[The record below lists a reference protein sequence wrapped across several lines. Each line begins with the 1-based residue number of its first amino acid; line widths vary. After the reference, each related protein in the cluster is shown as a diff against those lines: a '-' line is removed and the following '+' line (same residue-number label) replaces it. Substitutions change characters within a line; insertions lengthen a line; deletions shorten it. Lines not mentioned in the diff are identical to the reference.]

1 MLERLMLTGA
11 AIVFSIAGGSVA
23 RCADNAVNLPAG
35 ISPPQY
41 ASQKKEVEPVDETA
55 LRYYASL
62 KQTSRVEAE
71 TRRLSRLNPNWR
83 PPADLWT
90 SRPGNADEDSLW
102 ELFSADRLDDLRKA
116 IEERRAKDPGWTPS
130 TDLAQKLLR
139 KEMRA
144 KILAGKNSGRW
155 ADVATAAEQGRF
167 EGDTSDVEVLWDI
180 SDAYARTKRPA
191 DAMRVLTSIL
201 KARSDTKERIATIQ
215 KAIAVLPMADAER
228 LIVMANI
235 DPSDGEFA
243 SLGIDITRARISAFL
258 HDEPANEVSHAELA
272 RFKDY
277 ARAPTD
283 PNQPGLVAWYA
294 LKRNDLRDALEW
306 FKSSIAQGGDATI
319 AHGLAHTLRK
329 IGQLR
334 EAEEV
339 AYAWREPSAANAILF
354 IDILADQLTQPVP
367 LQFEARRITR
377 YAEVTLQTV
386 SGEGAQALA
395 WYAYNS
401 CQFDVAVDWFRHAVA
416 WFPKEASVFGYALTL
431 RRLKRH
437 QEFVEIVNRYDG
449 LFPKVLT
456 LLFPEGRTQQAS
468 PCDVISTAKVAR
480 AAQRAREFLDLRP
493 TGRPDDVLVRSAD
506 KRLPVMQAALA
517 RRASIPKPLNVST
530 NMSDDV
536 PLVKR
541 ADFPIAVSPENPLR
555 YSSAGQSAA
564 SPGSAAEWRKLD
576 AFANVTAARRVPGV
590 ATMPY
595 ERFGM
600 TLLRGW
606 NGSDQPN
613 FLPGVELRAPVGT
626 LWQSEQAAS
635 SAFAESPAKTAV
647 DGTRGLAAR
656 DAAISS
662 DASLAS
668 RFHP

>member
-1 MLERLMLTGA
+1 MFERLMLAGV
-11 AIVFSIAGGSVA
+11 AIVFTIAGGSVA
-23 RCADNAVNLPAG
+23 RCADNADNLPG
-35 ISPPQY
+35 GVPPKQQ
-41 ASQKKEVEPVDETA
+41 ASQNKDPEPVDESA

-71 TRRLSRLNPNWR
+71 TRRLSHLNPNWR

-90 SRPGNADEDSLW
+90 SRPGNADEGPLW
-102 ELFSADRLDDLRKA
+102 ELFSSDRLDDLRKA

-144 KILAGKNSGRW
+144 KILAGKNAGRW
-155 ADVATAAEQGRF
+155 AEVATAAEQGRF

-201 KARSDTKERIATIQ
+201 RARSDAKERIATIQ

-235 DPSDGEFA
+235 APSDAEFA

-258 HDEPANEVSHAELA
+258 HDEPANEVSQDELA

-277 ARAPTD
+277 ARTATD

-329 IGQLR
+329 LGQLR

-354 IDILADQLTQPVP
+354 IDILADQLIQPVP
-367 LQFEARRITR
+367 LQLEAKRIIR
-377 YAEVTLQTV
+377 YAEVTLQTG

-437 QEFVEIVNRYDG
+437 PEFVEIVNRYDG

-456 LLFPEGRTQQAS
+456 LLFPEGRNQQAS
-468 PCDVISTAKVAR
+468 PCDVISAAKVAR
-480 AAQRAREFLDLRP
+480 APPRVSEFLDLRP
-493 TGRPDDVLVRSAD
+493 PGRPDGELVRVAD
-506 KRLPVMQAALA
+506 KRLLAVQAALP
-517 RRASIPKPLNVST
+517 RRASIPKPLSIST

-541 ADFPIAVSPENPLR
+541 ADFPIPVSPENPLR
-555 YSSAGQSAA
+555 YSSAGQSAV
-564 SPGSAAEWRKLD
+564 SVGSAAEWRERD
-576 AFANVTAARRVPGV
+576 VFANVTVARRVPGV
-590 ATMPY
+590 GPMPY

-600 TLLRGW
+600 TLLRGR

-613 FLPGVELRAPVGT
+613 YLPGLELRAPVGT
-626 LWQSEQAAS
+626 LWQSEQAAPG
-635 SAFAESPAKTAV
+635 AFAESPAKTAI
-647 DGTRGLAAR
+647 DRTRGPASR
-656 DAAISS
+656 DAAIAS
-662 DASLAS
+662 DASLTP

>member
-11 AIVFSIAGGSVA
+11 AIVLTIAGGGVA
-23 RCADNAVNLPAG
+23 RCADGAANLPG
-35 ISPPQY
+35 VISPTQQ
-41 ASQKKEVEPVDETA
+41 ASQKKDPEPVDETA

-90 SRPGNADEDSLW
+90 SRPGNADEGPLW
-102 ELFSADRLDDLRKA
+102 DLFSANRLDELRKA
-116 IEERRAKDPGWTPS
+116 IEERRVRDPGWTPS

-144 KILAGKNSGRW
+144 KILAGKNAGRW
-155 ADVATAAEQGRF
+155 AEVATAAEQGRF

-201 KARSDTKERIATIQ
+201 KARSDTKERIATVQ

-243 SLGIDITRARISAFL
+243 ALGIDITRARISAFL
-258 HDEPANEVSHAELA
+258 HDEPANEVAQAELG

-277 ARAPTD
+277 ARTATD

-329 IGQLR
+329 LGQLR

-354 IDILADQLTQPVP
+354 IDILADQLIQPVP
-367 LQFEARRITR
+367 LQFEAKRITR
-377 YAEVTLQTV
+377 YAEVTLQTG

-449 LFPKVLT
+449 LFPKVLM
-456 LLFPEGRTQQAS
+456 LLFPEGRNQQAS
-468 PCDVISTAKVAR
+468 PCDVITTAKVAR
-480 AAQRAREFLDLRP
+480 APQRVSEFLDLRP
-493 TGRPDDVLVRSAD
+493 AGPPDDALLRIAD
-506 KRLPVMQAALA
+506 KRLPVVQAALP

-541 ADFPIAVSPENPLR
+541 SDFPIPVSPENPLR

-564 SPGSAAEWRKLD
+564 IPATAAEWRERD
-576 AFANVTAARRVPGV
+576 AFANVTVARRVPGV
-590 ATMPY
+590 GPMPY

-613 FLPGVELRAPVGT
+613 YLPALELRAPVGT

-635 SAFAESPAKTAV
+635 SAFVDSPARTAI
-647 DGTRGLAAR
+647 DRTRGAASR
-656 DAAISS
+656 DAAIAS
-662 DASLAS
+662 DASLAP

>member
-11 AIVFSIAGGSVA
+11 AIVFTIAGGSMA
-23 RCADNAVNLPAG
+23 RCAENAVNLPGG
-35 ISPPQY
+35 ISPTQQT
-41 ASQKKEVEPVDETA
+41 SQKKDPEPVDESA

-90 SRPGNADEDSLW
+90 SRPGNADEGPLW
-102 ELFSADRLDDLRKA
+102 ELFSTDRLDDLRKA
-116 IEERRAKDPGWTPS
+116 IEDRRAKDPGWTPS

-144 KILAGKNSGRW
+144 KILAGKNAGRW

-201 KARSDTKERIATIQ
+201 RARSDSKERIATIQ
-215 KAIAVLPMADAER
+215 KAIAILPMADAER

-235 DPSDGEFA
+235 DPSGEFA
-243 SLGIDITRARISAFL
+243 ALGIDITRARISAFL
-258 HDEPANEVSHAELA
+258 HDEPANEVSQAELA

-277 ARAPTD
+277 ARTATD

-306 FKSSIAQGGDATI
+306 FKLSIAQGGDATI

-329 IGQLR
+329 LGQLR

-354 IDILADQLTQPVP
+354 IDILADQLIQPVP
-367 LQFEARRITR
+367 LQFEAKRISR
-377 YAEVTLQTV
+377 YAEVTLQTG

-437 QEFVEIVNRYDG
+437 PEFVEIVNRYDG

-456 LLFPEGRTQQAS
+456 LLFPEGRNQQAS
-468 PCDVISTAKVAR
+468 PCDVISTARVAR
-480 AAQRAREFLDLRP
+480 APRKVSEFLDLRP
-493 TGRPDDVLVRSAD
+493 AGRPDDALVRSAD
-506 KRLPVMQAALA
+506 KRPLVVLATLP
-517 RRASIPKPLNVST
+517 RRASIPRPLNVST
-530 NMSDDV
+530 NTSDDV
-536 PLVKR
+536 PQVKR
-541 ADFPIAVSPENPLR
+541 ADFPVAVSPENPLR
-555 YSSAGQSAA
+555 YWSAGQSVA
-564 SPGSAAEWRKLD
+564 SPGSAAEWREHD
-576 AFANVTAARRVPGV
+576 AFAGVTAARRVPGV
-590 ATMPY
+590 GPMPY

-613 FLPGVELRAPVGT
+613 YLPGVELRAPVGT

-635 SAFAESPAKTAV
+635 NAFAESPAKIPI
-647 DGTRGLAAR
+647 DRTRGLASR
-656 DAAISS
+656 DAAISP
-662 DASLAS
+662 DASLAP

>member
-1 MLERLMLTGA
+1 MLERLILTGA
-11 AIVFSIAGGSVA
+11 AIVVTVAGASIG
-23 RCADNAVNLPAG
+23 RCADNAGNLVG
-35 ISPPQY
+35 EISAAQN
-41 ASQKKEVEPVDETA
+41 ANLKKDIGPVDESA

-71 TRRLSRLNPNWR
+71 TRRLSRLNPSWR

-90 SRPGNADEDSLW
+90 SRPGNADEGPLW
-102 ELFSADRLDDLRKA
+102 ELYSTDRLDDLRKA

-144 KILAGKNSGRW
+144 KILAGKNAGRW
-155 ADVATAAEQGRF
+155 AEVAAAAEQGRF
-167 EGDTSDVEVLWDI
+167 ESDTSDVEVLWDI

-201 KARSDTKERIATIQ
+201 KTRSDIKERIATIQ

-228 LIVMANI
+228 LIVMADI

-258 HDEPANEVSHAELA
+258 HDEPANEVSQVELD
-272 RFKDY
+272 RFKDH
-277 ARAPTD
+277 ARTATD

-294 LKRNDLRDALEW
+294 LKRNDLREALEW

-329 IGQLR
+329 LGQLR

-354 IDILADQLTQPVP
+354 IDILADQLIQPVP

-377 YAEVTLQTV
+377 YAEVTLQTG

-456 LLFPEGRTQQAS
+456 LLFPEGRNQQAS

-480 AAQRAREFLDLRP
+480 APQRVSEFLDLLP
-493 TGRPDDVLVRSAD
+493 AGRPDDALMRSTD
-506 KRLPVMQAALA
+506 KRLPVVQAALP
-517 RRASIPKPLNVST
+517 RRTSIPKPLNVST
-530 NMSDDV
+530 NISDDV

-541 ADFPIAVSPENPLR
+541 ADFPIPVSPENPLR

-564 SPGSAAEWRKLD
+564 SPGSAAEWRERD
-576 AFANVTAARRVPGV
+576 AFAGVTVARRVPGV
-590 ATMPY
+590 GPMPY

-613 FLPGVELRAPVGT
+613 YLPGVELRAPVGT

-635 SAFAESPAKTAV
+635 IALAEVPAKTTI
-647 DGTRGLAAR
+647 DRTRGMASR
-656 DAAISS
+656 DAAVAS
-662 DASLAS
+662 DASLTP

>member
-1 MLERLMLTGA
+1 MLERLILAGA
-11 AIVFSIAGGSVA
+11 AIVFILAGGSVA
-23 RCADNAVNLPAG
+23 RCA
-35 ISPPQY
+35 
-41 ASQKKEVEPVDETA
+41 EPVDESA

-90 SRPGNADEDSLW
+90 SRPGNADEGPLW
-102 ELFSADRLDDLRKA
+102 ELYSTDRLDDLRKA
-116 IEERRAKDPGWTPS
+116 IEEHRVRDPGWTPS

-144 KILAGKNSGRW
+144 KILAGKNAGRW

-167 EGDTSDVEVLWDI
+167 EDDTGDVEVLWDI

-191 DAMRVLTSIL
+191 DAMRILTSIL
-201 KARSDTKERIATIQ
+201 KARSDPKERIATVQ

-228 LIVMANI
+228 LIVIANI
-235 DPSDGEFA
+235 DPLDGEFA
-243 SLGIDITRARISAFL
+243 ALNTDITRARISAFL
-258 HDEPANEVSHAELA
+258 HDEPANEVSQAELA

-277 ARAPTD
+277 ARTATD
-283 PNQPGLVAWYA
+283 PDQPGLVAWYA

-329 IGQLR
+329 LGQLR

-354 IDILADQLTQPVP
+354 IDILADQLIQPVP
-367 LQFEARRITR
+367 LQFETRRITR
-377 YAEVTLQTV
+377 YAEVTLQTG

-401 CQFDVAVDWFRHAVA
+401 CQFDVAADWFRHAVA
-416 WFPKEASVFGYALTL
+416 WFPKEASVFGYALSL
-431 RRLKRH
+431 RRLKRN

-456 LLFPEGRTQQAS
+456 LLFPEGRNQQAS
-468 PCDVISTAKVAR
+468 PCDAISTAKATR
-480 AAQRAREFLDLRP
+480 APQRVSEFLDLRP
-493 TGRPDDVLVRSAD
+493 AGRPDDDPVRSAD
-506 KRLPVMQAALA
+506 KRLPLVQAALP
-517 RRASIPKPLNVST
+517 RRASIPRPLNVSA
-530 NMSDDV
+530 NIGDDV

-541 ADFPIAVSPENPLR
+541 ADFPIPVSPENPLR

-564 SPGSAAEWRKLD
+564 LPATAADWRERD
-576 AFANVTAARRVPGV
+576 AFANVTLARRVPGV
-590 ATMPY
+590 GPMPY

-600 TLLRGW
+600 TLSRGW
-606 NGSDQPN
+606 NGSEQPN
-613 FLPGVELRAPVGT
+613 YLPGVELRAPVGT

-635 SAFAESPAKTAV
+635 NAFVESPARTAI
-647 DGTRGLAAR
+647 DRTRGVASR
-656 DAAISS
+656 DAAIAP
-662 DASLAS
+662 DASLAP